1 MDEGVN
7 KLRHSGAITYT
18 QLRMRLRL
26 ARLQKKKKKK
36 GEEGTRS
43 LQRRVKVINY
53 ETDQTSAAKLTLM
66 HVMQRNEVRKPR
78 AGPFLVDDW
87 LYLLAQPGTGNAVL
101 RKP

>member
-1 MDEGVN
+1 MQF
-7 KLRHSGAITYT
+7 R
-18 QLRMRLRL
+18 R
-26 ARLQKKKKKK
+26 ARLQKKKKEEEEEGE

-66 HVMQRNEVRKPR
+66 HVRQKNKVRKPR

-87 LYLLAQPGTGNAVL
+87 LYLLAQSGTGNAVL